1 MSSSP
6 FPSIF
11 GESGVSMLG
20 GMNDSFFSGFNLPDF
35 SSFFNFNPT
44 NFRNNFHSN
53 FRSSNSDPMFDLAQY
68 LSELEAMNNP
78 QQNPV
83 KNSFSSSKP

>member
-1 MSSSP
+1 M
-6 FPSIF
+6 F
-11 GESGVSMLG
+11 GE
-20 GMNDSFFSGFNLPDF
+20 MNDSFFSGFNLPDF

-53 FRSSNSDPMFDLAQY
+53 FRSSNLDPMFDLAQY

-78 QQNPV
+78 QINPV
-83 KNSFSSSKP
+83 SEEAMKKIPLVKIGEEHCKRI